1 MPDDGK
7 TRRWQR
13 SATYPSGVQPV
24 SDIISVVRQAIAAVR
39 AAPRDLELRRQLR
52 AVAAAQGMVEQ
63 VALLLLDEARANSHR
78 PEIALAFWEEI
89 ADVNENLD
97 QPLEVIAAMEQ
108 VIALIPDDV
117 DQLDRLAWLY
127 RKAGA
132 WQKAAETFERVGA
145 IAQDERA
152 RASMRAAGTLY
163 RENGRNERAAGVYRK
178 IVERRPN
185 DAEAWRHLDELLGEL
200 GQWEELARVR
210 AQRAQRATSGVE
222 KAALLRA
229 QARALEQ
236 AGDLQSAAQVVKSAA
251 THAPDDVSGLV
262 DYADVLARSGQLRE
276 AAEILRQRVDE
287 AIERGAPLNDV
298 GALRLRLVGILEK
311 ANDAP
316 AARTVLDEL
325 LAAAPEYVPALERMT
340 ALAASD
346 PDPRAHAQALLRYA
360 AALPDE
366 ADRTQY
372 VVMAGRRYA
381 EAGEHAAAVRQFEQA
396 AQWAPH
402 DVEVRRELLEART
415 AGVVE
420 SAAANARDESGSS
433 ERRLRQILE
442 SQPHHIGANL
452 ALADILVAS
461 RRQEAAAEHLR
472 ETLSDSPEDM
482 EPADVARLVLRLAH
496 VMEELGDSEEAHT
509 LLHDAHRLDRRSL
522 PITLALGESCFSR
535 KLWRQAALHL
545 SAAADHPDAPRYPRQ
560 VAVGLVHAAQAETR
574 ALRPG
579 NAMKHFEAAV
589 RLDPQCGPAWHAL
602 AEDAIAKGE
611 LVQAADYLENEANV
625 TTSSKDRLRLFDA
638 LGDMAMDVI
647 GDRERA
653 ERCWLTI
660 AGEPGASAEMLQ
672 KLRATLRERGA
683 TTELGET
690 AVRLAALQQE
700 SIQKKPLHEEAAIA
714 FAKGGDFARAMQ
726 LAEELIQRYPRD
738 PKAVDAATTAATA
751 AGDAKRVVAWLRAA
765 LAAWDNAAAKGDP
778 VHKIDLAV
786 RAGMFRKLGDAMR
799 DLDDEAGALT
809 AYQRAV
815 DAAPQSD
822 AAMAARRGLVELA
835 SSTGRNQH
843 SSIIA
848 LVEAAHDPFD
858 VLAWARSAIR
868 SGEADE
874 ARAAYEL
881 ARAIGARLTADDER
895 FIATHPPHAMAT
907 DEGYSQALSTDDRV
921 ALIDGHDDPEEAAA
935 AELPQGHL
943 LASQLAGVFALLAE
957 ALPLLV
963 PSAQNALVEANLLD
977 AKRIPAQSD
986 AAVVAMYPQ
995 IVKALHGPPT
1005 LLFHSPRAHHD
1016 VQLLLAQPPVVV
1028 IGPRLLSHRA
1038 GSRSEIDTA
1047 GDGRLRYELGRIVEL
1062 SRPTRIFAG
1071 GQDADAFES
1080 FVAELRTDKFRA
1092 KLPVALRPKLADRLA
1107 KLPAGALDANTYRAA
1122 CMRAADRAG
1131 LLACGDVH
1139 LAIELAGGA
1148 AAAPHLVRLAA
1159 NRRYLAARTKLRAR
1173 GADDTSP
1180 FTR

>member
-1 MPDDGK
+1 MPDDGR

-13 SATYPSGVQPV
+13 SSTYQTGGFPV

-39 AAPRDLELRRQLR
+39 AAPRDLEVRRQLR

-97 QPLEVIAAMEQ
+97 QPLEVIAAMEH
-108 VIALIPDDV
+108 VIALVPEDI

-132 WQKAAETFERVGA
+132 WQKAAETFERVGT

-163 RENGRNERAAGVYRK
+163 RENGRNEKAAAVYRRL
-178 IVERRPN
+178 VEKRPN

-210 AQRAQRATSGVE
+210 SQRAQRATSGVE

-236 AGDLQSAAQVVKSAA
+236 AGDLHSAAQVVKTAA
-251 THAPDDVSGLV
+251 NHAPDDVSGLV

-287 AIERGAPLNDV
+287 AIERGAATNDV
-298 GALRLRLVGILEK
+298 AALRLRLGGILEESG
-311 ANDAP
+311 DAP
-316 AARTVLDEL
+316 AARAVLDEL
-325 LAAAPEYVPALERMT
+325 LASAPEYVPALERAT

-346 PDPRAHAQALLRYA
+346 PDPRVHAQALLRYA

-366 ADRTQY
+366 ADRTIY
-372 VVMAGRRYA
+372 IVMAGRRYA

-396 AQWAPH
+396 TQWAPH
-402 DVEVRRELLEART
+402 DEEVRAELLEART

-420 SAAANARDESGSS
+420 SAAANAQDESGAS
-433 ERRLRQILE
+433 ERRLREILQ
-442 SQPHHIGANL
+442 SQPHHVGANL
-452 ALADILVAS
+452 AFADILVAS
-461 RRQEAAAEHLR
+461 RRQEAAAVHLR
-472 ETLSDSPEDM
+472 ETLSASPEDM
-482 EPADVARLVLRLAH
+482 EPSDVARLVLRLAH
-496 VMEELGDSEEAHT
+496 VMEELGDSDEAHQ

-545 SAAADHPDAPRYPRQ
+545 SAASDHPDAPRYPRQ

-589 RLDPQCGPAWHAL
+589 RLDPSCGAAWHAL

-611 LVQAADYLENEANV
+611 LVQAADYLEHEASS
-625 TTSSKDRLRLFDA
+625 TTSAKDRLRLFDA
-638 LGDMAMDVI
+638 LGDMAMDVL

-660 AGEPGASAEMLQ
+660 AAEPGASAEMLQ

-690 AVRLAALQQE
+690 DVRLAALQQE

-738 PKAVDAATTAATA
+738 PRAVDAATTAAAA

-786 RAGMFRKLGDAMR
+786 RAGLFRKLGDAMR

-815 DAAPQSD
+815 DASPQSE

-858 VLAWARSAIR
+858 VIAWARSAVR
-868 SGEADE
+868 SGDVDE

-881 ARAIGARLTADDER
+881 ARAIGARLTPDDEK
-895 FIATHPPHAMAT
+895 FIATHPPHAMAS

-921 ALIDGHDDPEEAAA
+921 ALIDGHGDPQDAAA
-935 AELPQGHL
+935 AELG
-943 LASQLAGVFALLAE
+943 GVFALLAE

-963 PSAQNALVEANLLD
+963 PSAQNALVDANILD

-986 AAVVAMYPQ
+986 AAVIAMYPQ

-1005 LLFHSPRAHHD
+1005 LLFHSPRAQKD

-1028 IGPRLLSHRA
+1028 IGPRLLSTRA
-1038 GSRSEIDTA
+1038 GSRSDIDFA

-1071 GQDADAFES
+1071 GQDADAFEN
-1080 FVAELRTDKFRA
+1080 FVAELRTDKFRT

-1107 KLPAGALDANTYRAA
+1107 KLPAGALDAETYRSA
-1122 CMRAADRAG
+1122 CLRAADRAG
-1131 LLACGDVH
+1131 LLVCGDVN

-1159 NRRYLAARTKLRAR
+1159 NRRYLAARQKLRAR
-1173 GADDTSP
+1173 SADDTSP
-1180 FTR
+1180 FSR